1 MEGLKDLIWGREE
14 SKKEEDVHPS
24 PINNNKDEEEAGPDE
39 NHDISSTSHKSDT
52 AEAKQTLLNWKRKIT
67 IVISTIVILIA
78 ISCIIM
84 HAFALYEDQVVVVY
98 VSSICGILMSLGAI
112 HSQYILATIETLR
125 CVHNKIRMQINT
137 MMTENNHLQR
147 NVSALQ
153 SQVERVQT
161 VEDEISRIAQGSS
174 RNVQNL
180 VAIVKENERIVKRQ
194 GELARQAFQEQ
205 LLTSV
210 LRTDRNQDMH
220 ITDREVDVLILRL
233 RAQEGIQLKDEKFRE
248 HIMESKGSIWSIVE
262 LLNEISNPKEGLD
275 WIIRVD
281 DDVLIHANKRD

>member
-1 MEGLKDLIWGREE
+1 MEGLKILIWGREE
-14 SKKEEDVHPS
+14 SKKEEDAQVTNRHDD
-24 PINNNKDEEEAGPDE
+24 DEEAVPNE
-39 NHDISSTSHKSDT
+39 NHDTVCSSNKSDD
-52 AEAKQTLLNWKRKIT
+52 ADAKQTLLNWKRKIT
-67 IVISTIVILIA
+67 IMISTIVILIA
-78 ISCIIM
+78 IACITM
-84 HAFALYEDQVVVVY
+84 HVFALYEDQVAVVY

-112 HSQYILATIETLR
+112 HSQYILASIETLR

-137 MMTENNHLQR
+137 MMTENNTLQR

-153 SQVERVQT
+153 SQVERVQN
-161 VEDEISRIAQGSS
+161 VEGEIARIAQGSS
-174 RNVQNL
+174 QNVQNL
-180 VAIVKENERIVKRQ
+180 VAIVKENEHIVKRQ

-220 ITDREVDVLILRL
+220 ITDREVDVLILRM
-233 RAQEGIQLKDEKFRE
+233 RSQQGIQLKDDKFRE
-248 HIMESKGSIWSIVE
+248 HIMESNGSIWSIVE

-281 DDVLIHANKRD
+281 DNILIHANKRE